1 VPGHGAYFPRLE
13 TSMWSADINP
23 APAMT
28 RGTQTATMC
37 HFTVDGRKTDYR
49 AAVCVVV
56 AAHTAE
62 EMSDACLP
70 AELGVSGSAR
80 SSCSSGRA

>member
-1 VPGHGAYFPRLE
+1 
-13 TSMWSADINP
+13 
-23 APAMT
+23 
-28 RGTQTATMC
+28 
-37 HFTVDGRKTDYR
+37 VDGGKTDYR

-70 AELGVSGSAR
+70 AN
-80 SSCSSGRA
+80 